1 MEKTRD
7 KIIKYIKSEGQATP
21 ANLSNHLKI
30 NRQATHRQ
38 ISKLL
43 EDGIIYKIGRPPK
56 VFYLI
61 KETEKEA
68 PSNTVSDELKKI
80 IDENYLIITPSGERK
95 EGFAG
100 FKYWC
105 ERHNLPVEKTALE
118 YAETLK
124 KYGPYKKDGLIDGGY
139 KMNHTFG
146 EVYLDH
152 VFYLDFYS
160 IERFGKT
167 KLGQLLL
174 YAKQSQNL
182 NLIRDLVAKIKNPI
196 EELIARFSIQA
207 VGFIPPTV
215 KREVQL
221 MRELEGKLNLPLP
234 KLSLVKVRTEIAVAQ
249 KTLTKLE
256 DRIEN
261 ARGTIVADE
270 KRHYD
275 TVLLIDD
282 ALGSGAT
289 LNETAR
295 KLKEREIAKMVIG
308 LAITGSFSGFE
319 IISEV

>member
-1 MEKTRD
+1 MSSPTPPSTVIRIRPVVLISILQLNFGVLNGELTPFLIICFYYIPILSKSQEDGVQFTVYCTLELILCYIKAMEKTRD

-174 YAKQSQNL
+174 
-182 NLIRDLVAKIKNPI
+182 
-196 EELIARFSIQA
+196 
-207 VGFIPPTV
+207 
-215 KREVQL
+215 
-221 MRELEGKLNLPLP
+221 
-234 KLSLVKVRTEIAVAQ
+234 
-249 KTLTKLE
+249 
-256 DRIEN
+256 
-261 ARGTIVADE
+261 
-270 KRHYD
+270 
-275 TVLLIDD
+275 
-282 ALGSGAT
+282 
-289 LNETAR
+289 
-295 KLKEREIAKMVIG
+295 
-308 LAITGSFSGFE
+308 
-319 IISEV
+319 